1 MHSALITGGSRGIGR
16 AIKELFESRG
26 LKVYTPSSQQCNL
39 ANPQS
44 IAAYTA
50 TLPRVDIL
58 INCAG
63 INKLAH
69 LEEADDALIQ
79 EMFQVNMFATMQLIK
94 AVVPQMKQNNYGRIV
109 NFSSIWCR
117 FSKNARVVYSSAK
130 ASVSGLSMALGVEL
144 SPYGILTNA
153 IAPGF
158 INTEMTAINN
168 APPPNRIYQRIFTD
182 KKARRAYGS
191 SRAGVFFKR
200 EKYLYNR
207 TNDFYRWRIFLCIKN

>member
-1 MHSALITGGSRGIGR
+1 MYNALITGGSRGIGR

-26 LKVYTPSSQQCNL
+26 LKVYAPSSQQLNL

-79 EMFQVNMFATMQLIK
+79 ESFQVNMFATMQLIK

-109 NFSSIWCR
+109 NFSSIWSR

-130 ASVSGLSMALGVEL
+130 AGVSGLSMALGVEL

-168 APPPNRIYQRIFTD
+168 APP
-182 KKARRAYGS
+182 
-191 SRAGVFFKR
+191 
-200 EKYLYNR
+200 
-207 TNDFYRWRIFLCIKN
+207 

>member
-1 MHSALITGGSRGIGR
+1 MYSALITGGSRGIGR

-63 INKLAH
+63 INKLAY

-168 APPPNRIYQRIFTD
+168 APPLIESIKESLPIKRLGEPMEVAELAYFLSVKNTYITGQTIFID
-182 KKARRAYGS
+182 GGFS
-191 SRAGVFFKR
+191 CV
-200 EKYLYNR
+200 
-207 TNDFYRWRIFLCIKN
+207 

>member
-1 MHSALITGGSRGIGR
+1 MYSALITGGSRGIGK

-26 LKVYTPSSQQCNL
+26 LKVYAPSSKQLNL

-50 TLPRVDIL
+50 TLDRVDIL

-69 LEEADDALIQ
+69 LEEADEMLIQ
-79 EMFQVNMFATMQLIK
+79 ESFQVNLFSNMQLIK
-94 AVVPQMKQNNYGRIV
+94 AVVPKMKQNNYGRIV

-130 ASVSGLSMALGVEL
+130 AGVSGLSMALGVEL

-168 APPPNRIYQRIFTD
+168 APPLIESIKESLPIKRLGEPMEVAELAYFLSVKNTYITGQTIFID
-182 KKARRAYGS
+182 GGFS
-191 SRAGVFFKR
+191 CV
-200 EKYLYNR
+200 
-207 TNDFYRWRIFLCIKN
+207 

>member
-16 AIKELFESRG
+16 AIKDLFESRG
-26 LKVYTPSSQQCNL
+26 LKVYAPSSKQLNL
-39 ANPQS
+39 ADTQS
-44 IAAYTA
+44 IKAYTA
-50 TLPRVDIL
+50 TLDRVDIL

-69 LEEADDALIQ
+69 LEEASDELIQ
-79 EMFQVNMFATMQLIK
+79 EMFQVNLFSNMQLI
-94 AVVPQMKQNNYGRIV
+94 AAIVPKMKQNNYGRIV
-109 NFSSIWCR
+109 NFSSIWSR

-130 ASVSGLSMALGVEL
+130 AGVSGLSMALGVEL

-168 APPPNRIYQRIFTD
+168 APPLIESIKESLPIKRLGEPMEVAELAYFLSVKNTYITGQTIFID
-182 KKARRAYGS
+182 GGFS
-191 SRAGVFFKR
+191 CV
-200 EKYLYNR
+200 
-207 TNDFYRWRIFLCIKN
+207 